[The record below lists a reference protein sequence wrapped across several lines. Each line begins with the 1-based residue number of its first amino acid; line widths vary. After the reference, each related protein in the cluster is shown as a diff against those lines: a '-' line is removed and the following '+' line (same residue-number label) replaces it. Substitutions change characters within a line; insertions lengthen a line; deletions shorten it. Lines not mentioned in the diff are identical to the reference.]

1 MKNFKITG
9 AQGEVNARRIESIPS
24 GENYG
29 LIAVTPEKGLMVVG
43 HSKSG
48 NHHGFLVGP
57 GVAVLERT
65 KDVPAGMKIFY
76 AILENPTALIQ
87 DASSPHEALNF
98 DAGIYE
104 IRLSREF
111 DPFAQQARQVAD

>member
-1 MKNFKITG
+1 MKSFKLTG
-9 AQGEVNARRIESIPS
+9 AQGEVNARRIDAIPS
-24 GENYG
+24 GDNYG
-29 LIAVTPEKGLMVVG
+29 LTAVTPERGLMVVG
-43 HSKSG
+43 HSESG
-48 NHHGFLVGP
+48 NHHGFPVGP
-57 GVAVLERT
+57 GVTVMERT
-65 KDVPAGMKIFY
+65 KEVPTGMKIFY